1 MDKVKQLKNIDKKLK
16 TLSRNKSFR
25 CPFSFLFFSLREE
38 ESKVI
43 YSEVDREIE
52 GIPGPQAIF
61 SRLQSLSHGH
71 STCHHKGKRYE

>member
-16 TLSRNKSFR
+16 TLFRSKSFR
-25 CPFSFLFFSLREE
+25 CPFSFFFKLREE

-52 GIPGPQAIF
+52 GIPAGDFFPFIIVVPQTLNV
-61 SRLQSLSHGH
+61 SS
-71 STCHHKGKRYE
+71 